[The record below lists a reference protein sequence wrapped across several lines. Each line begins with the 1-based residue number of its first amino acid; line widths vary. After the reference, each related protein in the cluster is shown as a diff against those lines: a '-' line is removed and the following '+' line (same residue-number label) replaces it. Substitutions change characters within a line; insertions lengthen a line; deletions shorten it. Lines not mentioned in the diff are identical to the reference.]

1 MPSHEELGSDFV
13 SIVVADG
20 TRIHT
25 QLLAD
30 ALRNDH
36 GLQVVA
42 AASNSAELL
51 AAITRV
57 PIDVVV
63 ISHNLDDQPGHG
75 TQVLREMR
83 ALRPQIKGVIL
94 LDSSKPA
101 EVLEC
106 FRAGARGIFS
116 KQEGLESLCKC
127 IRSVHEGQIWARS
140 VDLDHVLEALANVPL
155 VRATNHQGIELL
167 SARERQVIQH
177 LASGMTNRE
186 IAHALALSPHTV
198 KNYLFRI
205 FDKLGVSS
213 RTELLYLTMNNSQAQ
228 PPSPTHGEN
237 HAFSATINAAEAGDP
252 SAQLRLAEHFC
263 QIKDGQN
270 KDGQNIKDGQN
281 NDGQNEDGQ
290 IEDRRIAGAPPDPVS
305 AYMWYLLAEE
315 TAAPMLGQIEEG
327 KNHIRLT
334 MSPQQLAEA
343 EGRAAAWLKNSRK
356 QSGFAD
362 GGEAQTGGQK
372 TGGQKKMRAAAP

>member
-30 ALRNDH
+30 ALRNDR

-42 AASNSAELL
+42 AASNSEELL

-63 ISHNLDDQPGHG
+63 ISNNLDDQPGHG
-75 TQVLREMR
+75 TEVLREMR

-94 LDSSKPA
+94 LDSSKPQ

-116 KQEGLESLCKC
+116 KQERLESLCKC

-140 VDLDHVLEALANVPL
+140 VDLDHAFEALASLPL
-155 VRATNHQGIELL
+155 VRATNHDGIELL
-167 SARERQVIQH
+167 STRERQVIQH
-177 LASGMTNRE
+177 LAEGMTNRE
-186 IAHALALSPHTV
+186 IADTLDLSPHTV

-213 RTELLYLTMNNSQAQ
+213 RTELLYLTLNNSKAQ
-228 PPSPTHGEN
+228 PLRTDPGESYS
-237 HAFSATINAAEAGDP
+237 FSVIVKAAEAGDP
-252 SAQLRLAEHFC
+252 SAQLRLAEHFR
-263 QIKDGQN
+263 QIEN
-270 KDGQNIKDGQN
+270 
-281 NDGQNEDGQ
+281 GQ
-290 IEDRRIAGAPPDPVS
+290 IEDGEIAGAQPDPVS
-305 AYMWYLLAEE
+305 AYKWYLLAEKM
-315 TAAPMLGQIEEG
+315 AAPMLDQIEKG
-327 KNHIRLT
+327 KKNIIQT
-334 MSPQQLAEA
+334 MSPQQVAEA
-343 EGRAAAWLKNSRK
+343 EGRAAAWLRNARE
-356 QSGFAD
+356 QSGSA
-362 GGEAQTGGQK
+362 GGGAVQTSGQK
-372 TGGQKKMRAAAP
+372 KKMRAGAR

>member
-1 MPSHEELGSDFV
+1 MPSHEGMGSDFV
-13 SIVVADG
+13 SVVVADS

-30 ALRNDH
+30 ALRNDR

-42 AASNSAELL
+42 ETSNSEELL

-75 TQVLREMR
+75 TEVLRQMR

-94 LDSSKPA
+94 LDSSKPQ

-106 FRAGARGIFS
+106 FRAGAKGIFS
-116 KQEGLESLCKC
+116 KQERLESLCKC

-140 VDLDHVLEALANVPL
+140 VDLDHALEAFAESPR
-155 VRATNHQGIELL
+155 VRATNHMGIELL

-186 IAHALALSPHTV
+186 IAHALDLSPHTV

-213 RTELLYLTMNNSQAQ
+213 RTELLYLTMNNSQARPQ
-228 PPSPTHGEN
+228 RTVHGES
-237 HAFSATINAAEAGDP
+237 HSFSAIIEAAEAGDP
-252 SAQLRLAEHFC
+252 CAQLRMAEHFS
-263 QIKDGQN
+263 QIKDVPDSE
-270 KDGQNIKDGQN
+270 DGQNRGFQPACIT
-281 NDGQNEDGQ
+281 
-290 IEDRRIAGAPPDPVS
+290 
-305 AYMWYLLAEE
+305 AYMWYLLAEK
-315 TAAPMLGQIEEG
+315 AATPMLGQIEEG
-327 KNHIRLT
+327 KNDISQT
-334 MSPQQLAEA
+334 MSHQQLAEA
-343 EGRAAAWLKNSRK
+343 EGRAAAWLRNSK
-356 QSGFAD
+356 KHSGFAG
-362 GGEAQTGGQK
+362 GGEVQTGQK
-372 TGGQKKMRAAAP
+372 TASKRKHAAAR

>member
-1 MPSHEELGSDFV
+1 MPSHQEIGADFV

-20 TRIHT
+20 TCIHT

-42 AASNSAELL
+42 AASNSEELL

-63 ISHNLDDQPGHG
+63 ISHNLDDQPGRG

-94 LDSSKPA
+94 LDSSKPQ

-116 KQEGLESLCKC
+116 KQERLESLCKC
-127 IRSVHEGQIWARS
+127 IHSVHEGQIWARS
-140 VDLDHVLEALANVPL
+140 VDLDHVLEALANSPL

-177 LASGMTNRE
+177 LAGGMTNRE
-186 IAHALALSPHTV
+186 IAHALDLSPHTI

-213 RTELLYLTMNNSQAQ
+213 RTELLYLTMNHSQARPQ
-228 PPSPTHGEN
+228 RTANEESHS
-237 HAFSATINAAEAGDP
+237 FSVIVEAAEAGDP
-252 SAQLRLAEHFC
+252 CAQLRLAEHFS
-263 QIKDGQN
+263 QIKDVQ
-270 KDGQNIKDGQN
+270 D
-281 NDGQNEDGQ
+281 NEDGQ
-290 IEDRRIAGAPPDPVS
+290 NTGVQPASVS
-305 AYMWYLLAEE
+305 AYMWYLLAEKAV
-315 TAAPMLGQIEEG
+315 TPMLGQVEEG
-327 KNHIRLT
+327 KNNISRT

-343 EGRAAAWLKNSRK
+343 ENRAAAWLRNTKK
-356 QSGFAD
+356 HSGFA
-362 GGEAQTGGQK
+362 GGGRLQTVG
-372 TGGQKKMRAAAP
+372 KKLRAAR

>member
-94 LDSSKPA
+94 LDSSKPE

-127 IRSVHEGQIWARS
+127 IRTVHEGQIWARS

-155 VRATNHQGIELL
+155 VRATNHKGIELL

-186 IAHALALSPHTV
+186 IAHALDLSPHTI

-213 RTELLYLTMNNSQAQ
+213 RTELLYLTMNNSPAQ
-228 PPSPTHGEN
+228 PSSASNGES
-237 HAFSATINAAEAGDP
+237 HAFSAMIEAAEASDP

-263 QIKDGQN
+263 RIQDERNKDEQIKDEQN
-270 KDGQNIKDGQN
+270 KGAQSADGRIDDG
-281 NDGQNEDGQ
+281 
-290 IEDRRIAGAPPDPVS
+290 RIAGAPPDPVS
-305 AYMWYLLAEE
+305 AYMWYLLAEK
-315 TAAPMLGQIEEG
+315 TASPLLGQIEEG

-334 MSPQQLAEA
+334 MSSQQLAEA

-356 QSGFAD
+356 QSGFAGS
-362 GGEAQTGGQK
+362 GGEAQTGRQQK
-372 TGGQKKMRAAAP
+372 TRAAAH

>member
-1 MPSHEELGSDFV
+1 MPSHKELGSDFV

-30 ALRNDH
+30 ALRNDR
-36 GLQVVA
+36 GLQVAA
-42 AASNSAELL
+42 AASNSEELM

-63 ISHNLDDQPGHG
+63 IAHNLDDQPGHG

-94 LDSSKPA
+94 LDSSKPQD
-101 EVLEC
+101 VLEC

-116 KQEGLESLCKC
+116 KQERLESLCKC

-140 VDLDHVLEALANVPL
+140 VDLDHALEALASLPL
-155 VRATNHQGIELL
+155 LRATNHKGIELL

-177 LASGMTNRE
+177 LAAGMTNRE
-186 IAHALALSPHTV
+186 IAHTLGLSPHTV

-228 PPSPTHGEN
+228 PQRAANGDG
-237 HAFSATINAAEAGDP
+237 HAFSTIIEAAEAGDAW
-252 SAQLRLAEHFC
+252 AQLRLAEHFG

-270 KDGQNIKDGQN
+270 KDGQNKDGQ
-281 NDGQNEDGQ
+281 
-290 IEDRRIAGAPPDPVS
+290 ISGAQPDSVS
-305 AYMWYLLAEE
+305 AYMWYLLAEK
-315 TAAPMLGQIEEG
+315 TAAPMLEQIAEG
-327 KNHIRLT
+327 KKTISRK

-343 EGRAAAWLKNSRK
+343 EGRAAARFKNKK
-356 QSGFAD
+356 QSGFDD
-362 GGEAQTGGQK
+362 GGEVQTGGQSSR
-372 TGGQKKMRAAAP
+372 RAAVR

>member
-1 MPSHEELGSDFV
+1 MPSHEEVGSDFV

-30 ALRNDH
+30 ALRHDR

-42 AASNSAELL
+42 AASNSEELL

-94 LDSSKPA
+94 LDSSKPQ
-101 EVLEC
+101 EVLAC

-116 KQEGLESLCKC
+116 KQERLESLCKC
-127 IRSVHEGQIWARS
+127 IRAVHEGQIWARS
-140 VDLDHVLEALANVPL
+140 VDLDHALEALANSPL
-155 VRATNHQGIELL
+155 VRTTNHKGIELL
-167 SARERQVIQH
+167 STRERQVIQH
-177 LASGMTNRE
+177 VAGGMSNRE
-186 IAHALALSPHTV
+186 IARALDLSPHTV

-213 RTELLYLTMNNSQAQ
+213 RTELLYLTINNSQAQ
-228 PPSPTHGEN
+228 PPRNTNGES
-237 HAFSATINAAEAGDP
+237 HSFSAIIEAAEAGDP
-252 SAQLRLAEHFC
+252 SAQVRLAEHFS
-263 QIKDGQN
+263 QIKDV
-270 KDGQNIKDGQN
+270 QN
-281 NDGQNEDGQ
+281 NNNNNEDGQ
-290 IEDRRIAGAPPDPVS
+290 VAGFQPASVS
-305 AYMWYLLAEE
+305 AYMWYLLAER
-315 TAAPMLGQIEEG
+315 TATPIVEQIEAG
-327 KNHIRLT
+327 KKSIRLT
-334 MSPQQLAEA
+334 MSPQQLEEA
-343 EGRAAAWLKNSRK
+343 EGRAAAWLRNTKK

-362 GGEAQTGGQK
+362 GDEVQTGGEEK
-372 TGGQKKMRAAAP
+372 KKMRTSAR

>member
-1 MPSHEELGSDFV
+1 MPSHEELGSDVV
-13 SIVVADG
+13 SIVVADS

-30 ALRNDH
+30 ALRHDR

-42 AASNSAELL
+42 AASNSEELL

-83 ALRPQIKGVIL
+83 ALRPQIKGIIL
-94 LDSSKPA
+94 LNSSEPQ

-116 KQEGLESLCKC
+116 KEERLEMLCKC

-140 VDLDHVLEALANVPL
+140 VDLDQVLEAFANLPL
-155 VRATNHQGIELL
+155 VRATNHKGIELL

-177 LASGMTNRE
+177 LAGGMTNRE
-186 IAHALALSPHTV
+186 IAHALGLSPHTV

-213 RTELLYLTMNNSQAQ
+213 RTELLYLTMNNSQAR
-228 PPSPTHGEN
+228 PLRTADGES
-237 HAFSATINAAEAGDP
+237 HSFSVIIEAAEAGDP

-263 QIKDGQN
+263 QIKDVQN
-270 KDGQNIKDGQN
+270 
-281 NDGQNEDGQ
+281 NEDGQ
-290 IEDRRIAGAPPDPVS
+290 IAGFQPASVS
-305 AYMWYLLAEE
+305 AYMWYLLAEK
-315 TAAPMLGQIEEG
+315 TVAPMLEQIEEG
-327 KNHIRLT
+327 KKNISRT
-334 MSPQQLAEA
+334 MFPQQLAEA
-343 EGRAAAWLKNSRK
+343 EGRAAARLRNTKK
-356 QSGFAD
+356 HSGFAGVGEVQTD
-362 GGEAQTGGQK
+362 GQQK
-372 TGGQKKMRAAAP
+372 RRAAAR

>member
-1 MPSHEELGSDFV
+1 MSSHEELGSDFV

-140 VDLDHVLEALANVPL
+140 VDLDHVLEALANAPL

-213 RTELLYLTMNNSQAQ
+213 RTELLYLTMNNSQSQ
-228 PPSPTHGEN
+228 PPSPTHGAS
-237 HAFSATINAAEAGDP
+237 HAFSATIDAAEAGDP

>member
-25 QLLAD
+25 QLLAE
-30 ALRNDH
+30 ALRNDR

-42 AASNSAELL
+42 AASNSEELL

-83 ALRPQIKGVIL
+83 ALRPQIKGIIL
-94 LDSSKPA
+94 LDSSNPQ

-116 KQEGLESLCKC
+116 KQERLESLCKC
-127 IRSVHEGQIWARS
+127 IRAVHEGQVWARS
-140 VDLDHVLEALANVPL
+140 VDLDHALEALANSPR
-155 VRATNHQGIELL
+155 VRATNHKGIELL

-177 LASGMTNRE
+177 LAGGMSNRE
-186 IAHALALSPHTV
+186 IAQTLALSPHTV

-213 RTELLYLTMNNSQAQ
+213 RTELLYLTMNHGKPAQSTTHQRGEQRILGDRWKPPRPATLRHNFAWPSIFVRQGPSTDDAKDQRALEARLRFPPTPGICSRKKPPPRCSSKSRKARRKSAGPCLLNNWRRPKTELPPGQAK
-228 PPSPTHGEN
+228 PVSTLVSL
-237 HAFSATINAAEAGDP
+237 ATMRYRATINEKHTPAPDSAAEAD
-252 SAQLRLAEHFC
+252 
-263 QIKDGQN
+263 
-270 KDGQNIKDGQN
+270 
-281 NDGQNEDGQ
+281 
-290 IEDRRIAGAPPDPVS
+290 
-305 AYMWYLLAEE
+305 
-315 TAAPMLGQIEEG
+315 
-327 KNHIRLT
+327 RLT
-334 MSPQQLAEA
+334 FTFSVPVH
-343 EGRAAAWLKNSRK
+343 RSV
-356 QSGFAD
+356 
-362 GGEAQTGGQK
+362 
-372 TGGQKKMRAAAP
+372 

>member
-1 MPSHEELGSDFV
+1 MSSHEEVGSDFV

-30 ALRNDH
+30 ALRNDR

-42 AASNSAELL
+42 AASDSEELL

-57 PIDVVV
+57 PIDVAV
-63 ISHNLDDQPGHG
+63 ISHNLDDQPGRG

-94 LDSSKPA
+94 LDSSKPQ

-116 KQEGLESLCKC
+116 KQERLESLCTC

-140 VDLDHVLEALANVPL
+140 VDLDHVLEALANAPR
-155 VRATNHQGIELL
+155 VRATNHKGIELL
-167 SARERQVIQH
+167 STRERQVIQH
-177 LASGMTNRE
+177 LAGGMTNRE
-186 IAHALALSPHTV
+186 IAHALDLSPHTV

-228 PPSPTHGEN
+228 PPGNANGESN
-237 HAFSATINAAEAGDP
+237 AISAMIGAAEAGDP

-263 QIKDGQN
+263 QIKDGQ
-270 KDGQNIKDGQN
+270 
-281 NDGQNEDGQ
+281 
-290 IEDRRIAGAPPDPVS
+290 IAGAQPDPVS
-305 AYMWYLLAEE
+305 AYTWYLLAEK

-327 KNHIRLT
+327 KNNIRLT

-343 EGRAAAWLKNSRK
+343 EGKAAAWLKNTRK
-356 QSGFAD
+356 RSGFA
-362 GGEAQTGGQK
+362 GGEIQ
-372 TGGQKKMRAAAP
+372 TGGQKKMHVGAR

>member
-30 ALRNDH
+30 ALRNDR
-36 GLQVVA
+36 GLQVAA
-42 AASNSAELL
+42 AASNSEELM

-63 ISHNLDDQPGHG
+63 IAHNLDDQPGRG

-94 LDSSKPA
+94 LDSSKPQD
-101 EVLEC
+101 VLEC

-116 KQEGLESLCKC
+116 KQERLESLCKC

-140 VDLDHVLEALANVPL
+140 VDLDHALEALASLPL
-155 VRATNHQGIELL
+155 LRATNHKGIELL
-167 SARERQVIQH
+167 SARERQVIQQ
-177 LASGMTNRE
+177 LAAGMTNRE
-186 IAHALALSPHTV
+186 IALTLNLSPHTV

-228 PPSPTHGEN
+228 PQRAANGDR
-237 HAFSATINAAEAGDP
+237 HAFSTIIEAAEAGDAW
-252 SAQLRLAEHFC
+252 AQLRLAEHLG

-270 KDGQNIKDGQN
+270 KDGQNKDGQISAA
-281 NDGQNEDGQ
+281 Q
-290 IEDRRIAGAPPDPVS
+290 PDSVS
-305 AYMWYLLAEE
+305 AYMWYLLAEK
-315 TAAPMLGQIEEG
+315 TAAPMLEQIAEA
-327 KNHIRLT
+327 KKTISQK

-343 EGRAAAWLKNSRK
+343 EGRAAARFKNKK
-356 QSGFAD
+356 QSGFDD
-362 GGEAQTGGQK
+362 GGAVQTGGQPS
-372 TGGQKKMRAAAP
+372 RRPAAR